1 MPPNT
6 EPSPAD
12 VSAVNAF
19 LGGNEPTPAPTPQPA
34 EPAPQ
39 PVAPSEPVAQPTPQS
54 SQPAEPVQ
62 PAQPTQPTEVGDPF
76 EQFLQP
82 QEPVTPPAPA
92 PQEPVQPQQPS
103 TPTTPPAPAEPQYQ
117 SFDDYIESITKDL
130 PAPTAAPKLEEID
143 QNDPA
148 AIQQYFTDFAKSIR
162 EETINEIRRTESIE
176 RAEKRGWDEAF
187 EKFPSIKKNPAVR
200 DMVHN
205 LRMGKF
211 QNGIAMTP
219 LQAAEELVKNM
230 NLQYRKGIADTQV
243 VTTITDTQPNGG
255 GGVEVIPQ
263 QPQGQANLVTAAADG
278 EAALAAALDA
288 QIKAGK
294 L

>member
-34 EPAPQ
+34 DPAPQ
-39 PVAPSEPVAQPTPQS
+39 PVAPSETVAQPTPQP
-54 SQPAEPVQ
+54 SQPAEPAQ

-82 QEPVTPPAPA
+82 QEPVAPSAQPTEPVAPQPAPT
-92 PQEPVQPQQPS
+92 PQPE
-103 TPTTPPAPAEPQYQ
+103 APQYQ
-117 SFDDYIESITKDL
+117 SFDEYIESITKDL